1 MDNESPV
8 AQETPQDDAA
18 KKKAGAEL
26 YYKSQKEVDA
36 AFGRRLEAE
45 RRKWGKQQPAAAPV
59 QPQAAQEPIESSATQ
74 PGGSLDPAQDAA
86 AQPDQGFARIA
97 LKLLAEEEDIKQ
109 VYPQFDLESFLGL
122 GEGVQGALLSGKS
135 LWSVF
140 SSVYGETLRR
150 QAEQAALERIR
161 DRNAGIP
168 DVLRGGG
175 AAGSVSPDYA
185 NMPTEQ
191 FQKLRKAYEA
201 EMRMG
206 KKVKP

>member
-1 MDNESPV
+1 MDKELPV

-18 KKKAGAEL
+18 KKDAGEEP

-45 RRKWGKQQPAAAPV
+45 RRKWRKQPPAAAQA
-59 QPQAAQEPIESSATQ
+59 QPQAAPEAAVPAANLPAEELEPV
-74 PGGSLDPAQDAA
+74 QDAA
-86 AQPDQGFARIA
+86 AQPDQTFSRIA
-97 LKLLAEEEDIKQ
+97 LKLLAEEEDIRQ
-109 VYPQFDLESFLGL
+109 VFPQFDLEKFLGL

-140 SSVYGETLRR
+140 SSIYGETIRR
-150 QAEQAALERIR
+150 QAEETALERIR
-161 DRNAGIP
+161 DRNAGLP

-175 AAGSVSPDYA
+175 AAGSVAPDYA
-185 NMPTEQ
+185 NMPSEQ

-206 KKVKP
+206 KRVKP